1 MAYEPPHRERP
12 NGHRN
17 GNGNGNGKHSYGG
30 APAWTSSGSEQLHEI
45 LHVIF
50 KRKRWIG
57 ALFLAVALPGLTGT
71 LLRKP
76 SYVATAKVMISTQ
89 RSDPTLQPTD
99 LTKLETIQ
107 LNESLVNSEVQV
119 IGSRDLLEH
128 VVRTLAVS
136 GDGSAPPHVTLIGS
150 TFGTQVLSMAQ
161 DLSITPVKGSNV
173 IQIDYK
179 SSEPSNAARVVNRV
193 VDEYL
198 AYHAVVH
205 GNKGL
210 SQFYDDQR
218 RGLEQRLR
226 KSEDALGA
234 FSERE
239 GIVSPKDEIQAAVR
253 TVGEVASA
261 VRDVTAGIAGTEE
274 RIRAIRDQ
282 IASQPEVVKREQ
294 AIEVSPTITQL
305 TQQMVAR
312 QVDRVALLRK
322 YMDKDRHVQ
331 DNAAEI
337 AELKSQLDTE
347 LRDRPTIVSHQVFH
361 TNPLREDRLKTLFDL
376 EGSLREMRARQAM
389 LEENV
394 SRTGRQMINLQQK
407 GIAYDRLE
415 EEVKNR
421 RDTYEL
427 YVKREQEAH
436 ISQAMDE
443 QKLVNID
450 VVQRPALPLPR
461 TDMQGVSLAMSLIAG
476 LVVGIVGAF
485 GREYVNKSLHS
496 EGDVGRYL
504 GLPLLASIGESRKA

>member
-12 NGHRN
+12 NGHR
-17 GNGNGNGKHSYGG
+17 NGNGNGKHSYGG

-136 GDGSAPPHVTLIGS
+136 GDGSVPPHVVLIGS

-198 AYHAVVH
+198 A
-205 GNKGL
+205 
-210 SQFYDDQR
+210 
-218 RGLEQRLR
+218 
-226 KSEDALGA
+226 
-234 FSERE
+234 
-239 GIVSPKDEIQAAVR
+239 
-253 TVGEVASA
+253 
-261 VRDVTAGIAGTEE
+261 
-274 RIRAIRDQ
+274 
-282 IASQPEVVKREQ
+282 
-294 AIEVSPTITQL
+294 
-305 TQQMVAR
+305 
-312 QVDRVALLRK
+312 
-322 YMDKDRHVQ
+322 
-331 DNAAEI
+331 
-337 AELKSQLDTE
+337 
-347 LRDRPTIVSHQVFH
+347 
-361 TNPLREDRLKTLFDL
+361 
-376 EGSLREMRARQAM
+376 
-389 LEENV
+389 
-394 SRTGRQMINLQQK
+394 
-407 GIAYDRLE
+407 
-415 EEVKNR
+415 
-421 RDTYEL
+421 
-427 YVKREQEAH
+427 
-436 ISQAMDE
+436 
-443 QKLVNID
+443 
-450 VVQRPALPLPR
+450 
-461 TDMQGVSLAMSLIAG
+461 
-476 LVVGIVGAF
+476 
-485 GREYVNKSLHS
+485 
-496 EGDVGRYL
+496 
-504 GLPLLASIGESRKA
+504 